1 MGGIKFSIRMLLID
15 KKTCIAYILS
25 IASGFMVLYNIF
37 NLYFIRGI
45 ITNNT
50 KNDIALG
57 IVIIVITG
65 IILLLGYYSNSFF
78 LDRRGKEVAVEMI
91 SGVNLASLSIN
102 FLVQNIILSGLSI
115 IVGLLLGILTSP
127 LIVKIAYFI
136 LEENGNI
143 FLFSKDAIFC
153 TIALVF
159 TQIVF
164 LALVDVGMGHRTEIC
179 NLIKRSEKRYNPKKN
194 SIGIL
199 GLIISL
205 ILYLFPIIILL
216 FLDYSDS
223 GVYVMIQISTIVG
236 GFGLV
241 MLIIKSIPYM
251 IEKIVENKFMCN
263 SKLLIV
269 FRNLKYMI
277 EKSNIIIMSFSI
289 LITLLSIFIGEYKF
303 NKEFS
308 LISMIGLVLT
318 IFLLIITLVYK
329 IIVEA
334 INRVNTYNQVYL
346 LGYAKVD
353 IKKIINLE
361 SMLYFSVIFLLPY
374 IQCTFMLLAYVRGN
388 IITTELGVAIIVVLI
403 PIYLITTLIC
413 TLIYKY
419 IVFKYCKVLGGRDN
433 G

>member
-37 NLYFIRGI
+37 NLYFIKEI

-57 IVIIVITG
+57 IIIIVITG

-91 SGVNLASLSIN
+91 SGVNLVSLSIN

-127 LIVKIAYFI
+127 LIVKMLYSI
-136 LEENGNI
+136 LEESGTI
-143 FLFSKDAIFC
+143 FLFSKEAIFC

-194 SIGIL
+194 STGIL
-199 GLIISL
+199 GIIISL

-216 FLDYSDS
+216 FLNYSDN
-223 GVYVMIQISTIVG
+223 GVHVMIQISTMVG
-236 GFGLV
+236 GIGLV
-241 MLIIKSIPYM
+241 ILIIKSIPCI
-251 IEKIVENKFMCN
+251 IEKNVENKFMYN

-277 EKSNIIIMSFSI
+277 ERSNAIIISFSI
-289 LITLLSIFIGEYKF
+289 LITLLSIFIGEYRL

-308 LISMIGLVLT
+308 LISTIGLALT
-318 IFLLIITLVYK
+318 IFLVVITLIYK

-334 INRVNTYNQVYL
+334 INRINTYNQIYL
-346 LGYAKVD
+346 LGYTKIDV
-353 IKKIINLE
+353 KKIINLE
-361 SMLYFSVIFLLPY
+361 SIFYFAVIFLLPY

-388 IITTELGVAIIVVLI
+388 IITTGFAIAIVGVLTS
-403 PIYLITTLIC
+403 IYLITTLIC